1 MKHLQEYLVKESAKE
16 ITVMPDQE
24 GPIDEINLSV
34 DDKDISKDTIKKL
47 EKYFPSPDLEVHL
60 YNDTNWDDTLEELI
74 SKYTKDEV
82 EEIKDPNST
91 SISVYKYNGNY
102 FAWTEDDH
110 GTQAI
115 ILSCDLKL

>member
-1 MKHLQEYLVKESAKE
+1 MKDIKKFILESIKE
-16 ITVMPDQE
+16 ITVMPNQE

-34 DDKDISKDTIKKL
+34 DDKDISKDTVKKL
-47 EKYFPSPDLEVHL
+47 EKYFPDDVHL

-91 SISVYKYNGNY
+91 SISVYKYNSNY
-102 FAWTEDDH
+102 FAWSEDDH